1 MNSMCLIKFLCSS
14 SHQLRSHPRM
24 QCLRLFDVSLVTAP
38 WDFKFSEVCLRVH
51 PSLYGLYIGYK
62 SRILFSDV
70 HPSINRVFSV
80 PPYWCLSDPFLK
92 HRQVMSKVVRRVS
105 QWMILHLKWYE
116 NCQFHREGQVCFLR
130 STVTSPHSP
139 SRKGPSGPR

>member
-14 SHQLRSHPRM
+14 SHQLRSRPRM

-62 SRILFSDV
+62 SRILFFDV

-105 QWMILHLKWYE
+105 QWMILHLKWWWKLPISP
-116 NCQFHREGQVCFLR
+116 GR
-130 STVTSPHSP
+130 SGVLSPFYRDFASQ
-139 SRKGPSGPR
+139 SKSQRS